1 MPSDEIGQ
9 DGVAHRAESG
19 LVEKPNAHRIGAFR
33 RWGPPRA
40 VGEPVRM
47 MPFRACETIAAVW
60 LMGAVATLFA
70 AETASPL
77 HDDAALND
85 VQWLGS
91 KLAFAVGERGTLWK
105 SADAG
110 QTWMFIPTPTTA
122 SLRSVSFLTDQIG
135 YIAGTEFQPFVGLER
150 GVIYAT
156 EDGGETWDRCGDTRL
171 SGVKSLRFFTP
182 DDGLAVCTPSP
193 SAPTGI
199 YRTQDGG
206 ETWTPLAGP
215 SSSSWSAAYL
225 ASPELGILVA
235 KSGQVALIA
244 DSQVLPSRLPSLGSR
259 TVHGIC
265 LHNADTGWLVGE
277 GGLVLNTAT
286 GGVVW
291 QSPPTPL
298 PEELRHICD
307 FRSVDARGS
316 GVWIVGAPGS
326 VVWHSPD
333 AGKSWSSQPT
343 SDPSPLR
350 KIRLITPQL
359 GLAVGDFGRIL
370 RTEDGGQT
378 WKTIRGGGRRLALLT
393 VSPRVDRVPTEL
405 FGKIAGD
412 QGFRAGA
419 WIPTR
424 STTAGQAAVTADG
437 LAAAMASVGAAS
449 GAIDWRLPIDI
460 PGLDHNGERLM
471 SRWQEQ
477 TEGRAPTVFL
487 SSVVKQLRMWRPD
500 VVVIDDAPDGNALAQ
515 YVQQALLA
523 GVREAGDA
531 TRHLDQVEFAGLP
544 TWKTP
549 RVYLQLPA
557 GSRGSVSID
566 PHEFLPRSRTT
577 VQMAAAP
584 ARSLLGQSTTGALSF
599 RAIQPEEVAGS
610 GSSDFFQGLNVSPGS
625 ATRRMLDAINETDL
639 AADQQR
645 VQKLRHFSALTAAA
659 MKDNG
664 QTLQLAAQLP
674 DVLRQ
679 AKKEE
684 AIALLSDLA
693 QSHSDR
699 SQWDSAEATYLDLV
713 RRYPEDPAALAA
725 MRWLLQYWTSA
736 EVAWQRQKSRG
747 TMVTLQQ
754 NDVGALQNRV
764 QQAGGQSPFV
774 AAPRSV
780 KDIIPTSTSGSVN
793 RGLANRKGTNPQAP
807 PDALAEWRKRAAGL
821 AQQLEDQSPTL
832 FERPEI
838 QFPLAALRRA
848 RGSAGQADGVY
859 RRFSTVSPDEST
871 KLLAE
876 RELWLGQGT
885 AEVPRHL
892 IVCKRAIVRPHLDG
906 VFSDECWH
914 QSTELTI
921 RDQSRE
927 EDDAGPSALVM
938 LAYDQ
943 QFLYVAASCTRLPG
957 APVTMPVPSDRQ
969 HDAALQD
976 QDRLAIALDVD
987 RDYATWYGFQVDQRG
1002 ETHDRCWNNDGW
1014 DPQWYVASQADEER
1028 WRVEL
1033 AIPWDE
1039 LAPAA
1044 PMPRDA
1050 WAISLM
1056 RVIPAHAVHSWTPQ
1070 SHWPVQWDSFGLVR
1084 FE

>member
-1 MPSDEIGQ
+1 MT
-9 DGVAHRAESG
+9 
-19 LVEKPNAHRIGAFR
+19 
-33 RWGPPRA
+33 
-40 VGEPVRM
+40 
-47 MPFRACETIAAVW
+47 PFRAWITTFVTAC
-60 LMGAVATLFA
+60 LFGPGVFVPA
-70 AETASPL
+70 AEVASPQQ
-77 HDDAALND
+77 DDAALND

-91 KLAFAVGERGTLWK
+91 RLAFAVGERGTLWR
-105 SADAG
+105 SIDAG
-110 QTWMFIPTPTTA
+110 QTWTFIPTPTTA

-135 YIAGTEFQPFVGLER
+135 FIAGTEFQPFVGLEK

-156 EDGGETWDRCGDTRL
+156 EDGGQTWDRCGDNRL

-199 YRTQDGG
+199 YRTHDGG
-206 ETWTPLAGP
+206 GTWSPISGP
-215 SSSSWSAAYL
+215 NGSSWSAAFL

-235 KSGQVALIA
+235 ESGQVALIA
-244 DSQVLPSRLPSLGSR
+244 DAQVLPSRLPPLGSR
-259 TVHGIC
+259 AVHGIC
-265 LHNADTGWLVGE
+265 LSTPDSGWLVGD

-291 QSPPTPL
+291 QSPSGPL
-298 PEELRHICD
+298 PEELRNICD
-307 FRSVDARGS
+307 FQSVDARGT

-333 AGKSWSSQPT
+333 AGKSWSAQPT
-343 SDPSPLR
+343 PDPSPLR
-350 KIRLITPQL
+350 KVRFASPQL

-378 WKTIRGGGRRLALLT
+378 WKTVRGGGRRLALLSVT
-393 VSPRVDRVPTEL
+393 SRIDHVPTEL

-412 QGFRAGA
+412 QGFRAAA
-419 WIPTR
+419 WVPTR
-424 STTAGQAAVTADG
+424 STGDQQVAVTSDG
-437 LAAAMASVGAAS
+437 LSVAMTSVGANS
-449 GAIDWRLPIDI
+449 GAIDWRLPVDL
-460 PGLDHNGERLM
+460 PGLDHDGERLLT
-471 SRWQEQ
+471 RWQER
-477 TEGRAPTVFL
+477 TEGRAPSVFL
-487 SSVVKQLRMWRPD
+487 SSIVKQLRMWRPD

-531 TRHLDQVEFAGLP
+531 TRHLDQVEFAALP

-557 GSRGSVSID
+557 GSRGSVSVD
-566 PHEFLPRSRTT
+566 PQEFLPRSRTT

-584 ARSLLGQSTTGALSF
+584 ARSLLGQPANRALSF
-599 RAIQPEEVAGS
+599 RALLPEEAAGS
-610 GSSDFFQGLNVSPGS
+610 GNRDFFQGLNVSPGS
-625 ATRRMLDAINETDL
+625 PTRRTLPAINEAEL

-645 VQKLRHFSALTAAA
+645 IQKQKHFSSLAASA
-659 MKDNG
+659 MKDKL

-679 AKKEE
+679 ARKEE

-693 QSHSDR
+693 QSHAER

-747 TMVTLQQ
+747 TTVTLQQ
-754 NDVGALQNRV
+754 NDVGAVGNRV
-764 QQAGGQSPFV
+764 QQAGGENAFLS
-774 AAPRSV
+774 APRTIQDV
-780 KDIIPTSTSGSVN
+780 IPTSAAGSVN

-807 PDALAEWRKRAAGL
+807 PDALAEWRKRASGL
-821 AQQLEDQSPTL
+821 AQQVEEQSPTL

-848 RGSAGQADGVY
+848 RGSDGQADGVY
-859 RRFSTVSPDEST
+859 RRFSTVSPDEAT
-871 KLLAE
+871 RLLAE

-892 IVCKRAIVRPHLDG
+892 VVCKRTNVRPHLDG
-906 VFSDECWH
+906 VFSDPCWH
-914 QSTELTI
+914 QAMELKI

-927 EDDAGPSALVM
+927 EDEGEPSALVM

-943 QFLYVAASCTRLPG
+943 EFLYIAASCTRYPGTSVILPE
-957 APVTMPVPSDRQ
+957 PSDRQ
-969 HDAALQD
+969 HDSDLDAH
-976 QDRLAIALDVD
+976 DRLAIAVDTD
-987 RDYATWYGFQVDQRG
+987 RDYATWYSFQVDQRG
-1002 ETHDRCWNNDGW
+1002 ETHDRCWHDDGW
-1014 DPQWYVASQADEER
+1014 NPQWYVAAQGDEER

-1039 LAPAA
+1039 LAPSA
-1044 PMPRDA
+1044 PQPREA
-1050 WAISLM
+1050 WGISLM
-1056 RVIPAHAVHSWTPQ
+1056 RVIPAQAVQSWTPQ
-1070 SHWPVQWDSFGLVR
+1070 SHWPPQWDSFGLVR

>member
-1 MPSDEIGQ
+1 MKRLRVWISTFVTMGIL
-9 DGVAHRAESG
+9 A
-19 LVEKPNAHRIGAFR
+19 
-33 RWGPPRA
+33 WGGS
-40 VGEPVRM
+40 VHS
-47 MPFRACETIAAVW
+47 
-60 LMGAVATLFA
+60 
-70 AETASPL
+70 AETTSARQ
-77 HDDAALND
+77 DDAALND

-91 KLAFAVGERGTLWK
+91 KLAFAVGEHGTLWR

-110 QTWMFIPTPTTA
+110 QTWTFIPTPTSA

-156 EDGGETWDRCGDTRL
+156 EDGGQTWDRCGDSRL

-199 YRTQDGG
+199 YRTSDSG
-206 ETWTPLAGP
+206 ETWTPIAGP
-215 SSSSWSAAYL
+215 SSSNWSAAYL

-235 KSGQVALIA
+235 ESGQVALIT
-244 DSQVLPSRLPSLGSR
+244 DSQILPSRLPPLGSR
-259 TVHGIC
+259 SAHGIC
-265 LHNADTGWLVGE
+265 LQNGDSGWLVGD
-277 GGLVLNTAT
+277 GALVLNTAT

-291 QSPPTPL
+291 QSPEGPL
-298 PEELRHICD
+298 PEGLRNICD
-307 FRSVDARGS
+307 FQSVDARGS

-333 AGKSWSSQPT
+333 GGKSWIPQPT
-343 SDPSPLR
+343 PDPSPLR
-350 KIRLITPQL
+350 KVRFISPRL

-370 RTEDGGQT
+370 RTEDSGQT
-378 WKTIRGGGRRLALLT
+378 WKTVRGGGRRLALLAVT
-393 VSPRVDRVPTEL
+393 PRVDHVPTQL
-405 FGKIAGD
+405 FSKIAGD
-412 QGFRAGA
+412 QGFRTAA
-419 WIPTR
+419 WVPTR
-424 STTAGQAAVTADG
+424 TTNDQPADVTSDG
-437 LAAAMASVGAAS
+437 LAAAMSSVGAIS
-449 GAIDWRLPIDI
+449 GTIDWRLPVDL

-471 SRWQEQ
+471 TRWQER

-500 VVVIDDAPDGNALAQ
+500 VVVIDDAPEGNALAQ

-531 TRHLDQVEFAGLP
+531 TRHLDQLEFAALP
-544 TWKTP
+544 VWKTP

-566 PHEFLPRSRTT
+566 PQEFLPRSRTT

-584 ARSLLGQSTTGALSF
+584 ARSLLGQPVHGTLSF
-599 RAIQPEEVAGS
+599 RALLPEEAAGS
-610 GSSDFFQGLNVSPGS
+610 GNHDFFQGLNVSPGS
-625 ATRRMLDAINETDL
+625 ATRRSLMAINEAEL

-645 VQKLRHFSALTAAA
+645 VQKQRHFSALAASA
-659 MKDNG
+659 MKDKL

-679 AKKEE
+679 ARKEE

-693 QSHSDR
+693 QSHAER

-736 EVAWQRQKSRG
+736 EVAWQRQKPRG
-747 TMVTLQQ
+747 TTVTLQQ
-754 NDVGALQNRV
+754 NDVAELGNRV
-764 QQAGGQSPFV
+764 QQAGGDSAFLS
-774 AAPRSV
+774 APRGIRDV
-780 KDIIPTSTSGSVN
+780 IPANASGSVN

-821 AQQLEDQSPTL
+821 AQQVEDQSPTL

-859 RRFSTVSPDEST
+859 RRFSTVSPDEAT

-892 IVCKRAIVRPHLDG
+892 IVCKRTNVRPHLDG
-906 VFSDECWH
+906 VFSDPCWH
-914 QSTELTI
+914 QAAELKI
-921 RDQSRE
+921 RDQSRD
-927 EDDAGPSALVM
+927 EDDAESSSLVM

-943 QFLYVAASCTRLPG
+943 EFLYVAASCTRLPG
-957 APVTMPVPSDRQ
+957 ASVVMPEPSDRQ
-969 HDAALQD
+969 HDANLDA
-976 QDRLAIALDVD
+976 QDRLAIAVDID
-987 RDYATWYGFQVDQRG
+987 RDYSTWYSFQVDQRG
-1002 ETHDRCWNNDGW
+1002 ETHDRCWMDDRWN
-1014 DPQWYVASQADEER
+1014 PQWYVAAEADEDR
-1028 WRVEL
+1028 WRVEI

-1044 PMPRDA
+1044 PQPRDA
-1050 WAISLM
+1050 WAMSLL
-1056 RVIPAHAVHSWTPQ
+1056 RVIPAQAVHSWTPQ
-1070 SHWPVQWDSFGLVR
+1070 AHWPPRWDSFGLVR

>member
-1 MPSDEIGQ
+1 
-9 DGVAHRAESG
+9 
-19 LVEKPNAHRIGAFR
+19 
-33 RWGPPRA
+33 
-40 VGEPVRM
+40 M
-47 MPFRACETIAAVW
+47 MPLRAWVTAVLIGCCMAW
-60 LMGAVATLFA
+60 GTALAVADG
-70 AETASPL
+70 ASPQQ
-77 HDDAALND
+77 DDAALND

-91 KLAFAVGERGTLWK
+91 RLAFAVGEHGTLWR

-110 QTWMFIPTPTTA
+110 QTWAFVPTPTTA

-135 YIAGTEFQPFVGLER
+135 FIAGTEFQPFVGLEK

-156 EDGGETWDRCGDTRL
+156 EDGGQTWDRCGDTRL

-206 ETWTPLAGP
+206 ETWSPIAGP
-215 SSSSWSAAYL
+215 SSSNWSAAFL
-225 ASPELGILVA
+225 GSPELGIVIA
-235 KSGQVALIA
+235 DSGQVALIA
-244 DSQVLPSRLPSLGSR
+244 ETQVLPSRLPPLGSR

-265 LHNADTGWLVGE
+265 LQNADSGWLVGD

-291 QSPPTPL
+291 QGPPGPL
-298 PEELRHICD
+298 PGELRNICD
-307 FRSVDARGS
+307 FRGVDARGS

-333 AGKSWSSQPT
+333 SGKTWIPQATP
-343 SDPSPLR
+343 DPSPLR
-350 KIRLITPQL
+350 KVRFTTPQL
-359 GLAVGDFGRIL
+359 GLAVGDLGRIV

-378 WKTIRGGGRRLALLT
+378 WKTIRGGGRRLALLSVT
-393 VSPRVDRVPTEL
+393 SRVDHVPTEL

-412 QGFRAGA
+412 EGFRAAA

-424 STTAGQAAVTADG
+424 STNDRVTVEGMTAALTAVG
-437 LAAAMASVGAAS
+437 SVS
-449 GAIDWRLPIDI
+449 GAMDWRLPVDL
-460 PGLDHNGERLM
+460 PGLDHHGERLM
-471 SRWQEQ
+471 TRWQER
-477 TEGRAPTVFL
+477 TEGLAPTVFL

-500 VVVIDDAPDGNALAQ
+500 VVVIDDAPEGNSLAQ

-523 GVREAGDA
+523 GVREAGDS
-531 TRHLDQVEFAGLP
+531 TRHLDHVEFAALS

-557 GSRGSVSID
+557 GSRGAVSID
-566 PHEFLPRSRTT
+566 PQEFLPRSRTT
-577 VQMAAAP
+577 IQMAAAP
-584 ARSLLGQSTTGALSF
+584 ARSLLGQSTHGTLSF
-599 RAIQPEEVAGS
+599 RALLPEDVAGS
-610 GSSDFFQGLNVSPGS
+610 GNRDFFQGLNVSPGS
-625 ATRRMLDAINETDL
+625 PTRRMLPVINEADL

-645 VQKLRHFSALTAAA
+645 VQKQRHFSALAALA
-659 MKDNG
+659 LKDNS

-693 QSHSDR
+693 QSHAER
-699 SQWDSAEATYLDLV
+699 SQWDAAEATYLDLV

-747 TMVTLQQ
+747 IEVTAQQ
-754 NDVGALQNRV
+754 TDVGAIQNRV
-764 QQAGGQSPFV
+764 QQAGGESAFI
-774 AAPRSV
+774 AAPRSPQ
-780 KDIIPTSTSGSVN
+780 DIIPTRGSGSVT
-793 RGLANRKGTNPQAP
+793 RGLANKKGTNPQAP
-807 PDALAEWRKRAAGL
+807 PDSLTEWRKRAANL
-821 AQQLEDQSPTL
+821 AQQVEDQSPTL

-885 AEVPRHL
+885 AEVPRHMT
-892 IVCKRAIVRPHLDG
+892 VCKRTNVRPHLDG
-906 VFSDECWH
+906 VFSDPCWH
-914 QSTELTI
+914 QAAELTI

-927 EDDAGPSALVM
+927 EEDAGPSTLVM

-943 QFLYVAASCTRLPG
+943 EFLYVAASCTRFPG
-957 APVTMPVPSDRQ
+957 APDVQPIPSDRQ
-969 HDAALQD
+969 HDANLEAH
-976 QDRLAIALDVD
+976 DRLAISFDID
-987 RDYATWYGFQVDQRG
+987 RDYATWYDFQVDQRG
-1002 ETHDRCWNNDGW
+1002 ETHDRCWNDNGW
-1014 DPQWYVASQADEER
+1014 DPQWYVAAEADDEH

-1033 AIPWDE
+1033 AIPWQE

-1044 PMPRDA
+1044 PMPREA

-1056 RVIPAHAVHSWTPQ
+1056 RVIPAQAVHSWTPQ
-1070 SHWPVQWDSFGLVR
+1070 ANWPPRWDSFGLVR